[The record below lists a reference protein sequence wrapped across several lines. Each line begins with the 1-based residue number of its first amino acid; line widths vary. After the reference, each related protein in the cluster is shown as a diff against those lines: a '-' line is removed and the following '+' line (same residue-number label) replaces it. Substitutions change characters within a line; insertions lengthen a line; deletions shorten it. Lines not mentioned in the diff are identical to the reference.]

1 MVDFAVLGIKILFQ
15 DNLYMLWSTYV
26 LCIQQSV
33 QKAINPHTFIIIRF
47 EKQGM
52 IKCKCIMPN
61 EYIKGMFRSTPLLK
75 SVSQKMYLMLS
86 NISWS
91 SLR

>member
-15 DNLYMLWSTYV
+15 DNLYMLWSAYV

-52 IKCKCIMPN
+52 IKRKYMHN

-75 SVSQKMYLMLS
+75 
-86 NISWS
+86 
-91 SLR
+91 

>member
-52 IKCKCIMPN
+52 IIRKYMPN
-61 EYIKGMFRSTPLLK
+61 EHMKRIFRSTPLLK
-75 SVSQKMYLMLS
+75 
-86 NISWS
+86 
-91 SLR
+91 

>member
-33 QKAINPHTFIIIRF
+33 QKAINPHTFIIRY

-52 IKCKCIMPN
+52 IKRKYIMPN
-61 EYIKGMFRSTPLLK
+61 EYIKRMFRSTPL
-75 SVSQKMYLMLS
+75 
-86 NISWS
+86 
-91 SLR
+91 

>member
-33 QKAINPHTFIIIRF
+33 QKAINPHTFIIMLF
-47 EKQGM
+47 EKKGM
-52 IKCKCIMPN
+52 IKRKYMTN

-75 SVSQKMYLMLS
+75 
-86 NISWS
+86 
-91 SLR
+91 

>member
-52 IKCKCIMPN
+52 IKRKYIMPN

-75 SVSQKMYLMLS
+75 
-86 NISWS
+86 
-91 SLR
+91 

>member
-26 LCIQQSV
+26 ICIQHSV
-33 QKAINPHTFIIIRF
+33 QKAINLHTFIIIRF
-47 EKQGM
+47 KKQGM
-52 IKCKCIMPN
+52 IKRKYMPN

-75 SVSQKMYLMLS
+75 
-86 NISWS
+86 
-91 SLR
+91 